1 MCCDVNLSRN
11 AEHHDIVKSN
21 RVFRVIAVPDAHS
34 NVVLSASAVWN
45 RHETEPTDRLSWTGF
60 TWIRRYVSAITTETA
75 VKVTVL
81 LLTEFSG
88 NAPSVLWWAKYVEM
102 SAASSL
108 KIPGKATLFQK
119 KFPPHNTNKEI
130 RILRVAYFI
139 RMNFLLLHSVDYT
152 YLWRWITS
160 WRSWSHPRI
169 SGTKRPALKVTSTR
183 SSSSFLAS
191 LIDNSS
197 VSSTKIV
204 RSRGRWT

>member
-1 MCCDVNLSRN
+1 M
-11 AEHHDIVKSN
+11 
-21 RVFRVIAVPDAHS
+21 
-34 NVVLSASAVWN
+34 
-45 RHETEPTDRLSWTGF
+45 
-60 TWIRRYVSAITTETA
+60 SAITTETA

-81 LLTEFSG
+81 LLTQFSG
-88 NAPSVLWWAKYVEM
+88 NAPSVLWWAKYMYVEM

-108 KIPGKATLFQK
+108 KIPGKTILFQK

-169 SGTKRPALKVTSTR
+169 SDTKPLASKVTSTR

-191 LIDNSS
+191 LIHNSS
-197 VSSTKIV
+197 VSSTKIAGIEKGGNRHSGSDWNNFV
-204 RSRGRWT
+204 FLSVYFTLLNPVFSCACSILFY